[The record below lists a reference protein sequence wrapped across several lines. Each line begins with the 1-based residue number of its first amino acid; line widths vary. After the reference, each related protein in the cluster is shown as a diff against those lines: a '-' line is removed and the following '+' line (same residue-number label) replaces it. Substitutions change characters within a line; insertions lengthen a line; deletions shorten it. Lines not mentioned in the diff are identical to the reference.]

1 MAHSKPYMARLLGN
15 TADLS
20 TRMLQP
26 IAGYEREPLLPL
38 REACQPLEGIL
49 NNELK
54 NNITIALMNCGNPKD
69 GLTRDESAAIYLYTM
84 EWSNK
89 QDSLYFILNS
99 RLREERRSLLKPWHR
114 YLKLLLTA
122 FFKLP

>member
-1 MAHSKPYMARLLGN
+1 MARLLGN
-15 TADLS
+15 KADLT

-26 IAGYEREPLLPL
+26 IAGYEREPLVSL
-38 REACQPLEGIL
+38 REACEPLESIL
-49 NNELK
+49 NHELK
-54 NNITIALMNCGNPKD
+54 TNIAVALMNCQNPKD

-84 EWSNK
+84 EWSNREE
-89 QDSLYFILNS
+89 SLYFILNG
-99 RLREERRSLLKPWHR
+99 RLRGERRSLLKPWHR